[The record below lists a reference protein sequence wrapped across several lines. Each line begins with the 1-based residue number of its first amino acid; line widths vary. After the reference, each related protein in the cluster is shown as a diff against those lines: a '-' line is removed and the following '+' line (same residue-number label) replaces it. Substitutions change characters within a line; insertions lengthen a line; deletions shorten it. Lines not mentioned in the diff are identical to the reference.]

1 MSSNETIYLKADMS
15 VVTYDRNVTIGDALK
30 IEGTNVGMV
39 RKIKQKKLYTFSD
52 QTNQPRRKKQ
62 VEVFS
67 ILKVIQ
73 LIHEDYPTA
82 QVVSLGEQDFVI
94 EYAAGAET
102 PKWLENLKILLIC
115 VVIFFG
121 AAFTI
126 MAFNND
132 VSVVEVFEKF
142 YKQVMGVDKPQV
154 TELEIF
160 YCIGLAVGIMVFFN
174 HFGRKK
180 ITSDPTPIQV
190 EMRKYEQDMDNTFIE
205 NASRKGHSEDVD

>member
-15 VVTYDRNVTIGDALK
+15 VVTYDRNVTVGDALK
-30 IEGTNVGMV
+30 IEGTNIGMV
-39 RKIKQKKLYTFSD
+39 RKIKQKKLHTFPD
-52 QTNQPRRKKQ
+52 KPNQPRRKKQ
-62 VEVFS
+62 AEVFS

-73 LIHEDYPTA
+73 LIHEDYPA
-82 QVVSLGEQDFVI
+82 VQVVSLGEQDFVI
-94 EYAAGAET
+94 EYVAGTEA
-102 PKWLENLKILLIC
+102 PKWLENLKVFLIC
-115 VVIFFG
+115 IIIFFG

-142 YKQVMGVDKPQV
+142 YKQVMGVDKPKV
-154 TELEIF
+154 TELEVF
-160 YCIGLAVGIMVFFN
+160 YCIGLAVGILVFFN
-174 HFGRKK
+174 HLGRKK

>member
-1 MSSNETIYLKADMS
+1 MSSNETIYVKADMS
-15 VVTYDRNVTIGDALK
+15 VVTYNRNVTIGDAMK
-30 IEGTNVGMV
+30 IEGSNIGMV
-39 RKIKQKKLYTFSD
+39 RKIKQKKLHTFPD
-52 QTNQPRRKKQ
+52 KPNQPRRKKQ

-73 LIHEDYPTA
+73 LIHEEYPTA

-94 EYAAGAET
+94 EYVGGTE
-102 PKWLENLKILLIC
+102 PQKWLENLKIVLIC
-115 VVIFFG
+115 VIIFFG

-142 YKQVMGVDKPQV
+142 YKQVMGVEKPKV
-154 TELEIF
+154 TELEVF
-160 YCIGLAVGIMVFFN
+160 YCIGLAVGILVFFN
-174 HFGRKK
+174 HLGRKK